1 MSQNPAFMQLY
12 VGDYLADTLHL
23 TTEQHG
29 AYLLLLMTMWR
40 NGAELPND
48 HQKLA
53 RIARV
58 TPKRWGQ
65 IWAEI
70 GGFFEVDGTVVRQPR
85 LSKEFQK
92 AVSISQE
99 RKTAGKIGGKAN
111 ALKKQEA
118 AQANASDLFKH
129 AGANPYPDTIKKEDG
144 GGGSARE
151 AENSPS
157 QVGQTEPANPTFRER
172 ILAAIGVDPVS
183 GLTGHGGRMLGTQA
197 DMAEVARWQSLG
209 LTDGEILGVI
219 GETMAAKRDGPPS
232 GFGYFAQPMARLKAA
247 KDAPPPE
254 AIQTTFRPIGTASPK
269 RLWTLDPEDFDDEG
283 NRIHDRF
290 AQG

>member
-1 MSQNPAFMQLY
+1 MSANPAFMQLY

-48 HQKLA
+48 PAKLA

-65 IWAEI
+65 IWSEI
-70 GGFFEVDGTVVRQPR
+70 GAFFEVDGETIRQAR
-85 LSKEFQK
+85 LTKEFQK

-99 RKTAGKIGGKAN
+99 RKTAGEKGGKAN
-111 ALKKQEA
+111 ALKNKES
-118 AQANASDLFKH
+118 AQANASDLLKH

-151 AENSPS
+151 AEIRLPETSTS
-157 QVGQTEPANPTFRER
+157 EPEVPTFRER

-183 GLTGHGGRMLGTQA
+183 GLTGQGGRMLGTQA
-197 DMAEVARWQSLG
+197 DMAEVGRWQALG
-209 LTDGEILGVI
+209 LSEAEILAVI
-219 GETMAAKRDGPPS
+219 VETMTAKRDGPPS

-254 AIQTTFRPIGTASPK
+254 AIPTAFRPIAAAAAP
-269 RLWTLDPEDFDDEG
+269 RLWTLDPNDFDDEG
-283 NRIHDRF
+283 NRIRDRF